1 MITLFEPIC
10 LKCNEPSYNLGR
22 QESVENEDGF
32 HIENQECFKIYLN
45 LLASQE
51 FFKIRLSS

>member
-1 MITLFEPIC
+1 MITLCKPIC

-45 LLASQE
+45 LKIYSRSQE
-51 FFKIRLSS
+51 IFKI